1 MNRRLELVV
10 VLKEGLSDPQG
21 KTIEDALPSLGWT
34 NVSSVRVGKSIQV
47 TIDSESEAAA
57 EEQLADMAMK
67 FLTNP
72 VIERW
77 YMRPI
82 GRASCRERV

>member
-1 MNRRLELVV
+1 MKQRFELIV

-21 KTIEDALPSLGWT
+21 KTIEDVLPSLGWR
-34 NVSSVRVGKSIQV
+34 NVSAVRVGKSIQM
-47 TIDSESEAAA
+47 TIESESETSA
-57 EEQLADMAMK
+57 EDQLAEMATK

-77 YMRPI
+77 YVRPMEEEP
-82 GRASCRERV
+82 AS

>member
-1 MNRRLELVV
+1 VKQRFELIV
-10 VLKEGLSDPQG
+10 VLKDGLSDPQG

-34 NVSSVRVGKSIQV
+34 NVSAVRVGKSIHM
-47 TIDSESEAAA
+47 TIESESETAA
-57 EEQLADMAMK
+57 EGQLAEMAMK

-77 YMRPI
+77 YVRPVQEEP
-82 GRASCRERV
+82 AS